1 MRESAKESA
10 KESASAGGNKR
21 SRAVP
26 ATVSIQTG
34 SIYMFRMCETVDC
47 ALSQY
52 NAPGF
57 MPNVRLYRQFG
68 LGVIELAQVRGLIEW

>member
-1 MRESAKESA
+1 M
-10 KESASAGGNKR
+10 
-21 SRAVP
+21 
-26 ATVSIQTG
+26 QTG
-34 SIYMFRMCETVDC
+34 SIYIFRMCETVDC